1 MEVEVKNYFLLGG
14 EGEKQQIL
22 TQHKVIVQKEIQ
34 QEIRI

>member
-1 MEVEVKNYFLLGG
+1 MEVEGKESFLLGG
-14 EGEKQQIL
+14 GGERQQIL